1 MNVPTRIGLDFDNT
15 IAGYN
20 GVSLNAAKEAGL
32 LPIEF
37 TGRKNDVR
45 NAIHESPDGNI
56 AWQRLQGLA
65 YGKLISQATMNDGVG
80 EFLLRCRDKGIPVS
94 IISHKTEFGHFDPDR
109 ISLHDAAREWLTAH
123 QFFDSERFALAVED
137 VHFETTRAEKIDRIS
152 ETGCSHFVDDLED
165 VFRDPYFPGEVDAY
179 LYAGAGDEVP
189 KGPFTVCRDWQ
200 EIANAI
206 LD

>member
-20 GVSLNAAKEAGL
+20 GVFPNAAKEAGL

-56 AWQRLQGLA
+56 AWQKLQGLA

-80 EFLLRCRDKGIPVS
+80 EFLLRCRDKGSRFRSSVTRP
-94 IISHKTEFGHFDPDR
+94 
-109 ISLHDAAREWLTAH
+109 SL
-123 QFFDSERFALAVED
+123 
-137 VHFETTRAEKIDRIS
+137 
-152 ETGCSHFVDDLED
+152 
-165 VFRDPYFPGEVDAY
+165 
-179 LYAGAGDEVP
+179 
-189 KGPFTVCRDWQ
+189 
-200 EIANAI
+200 AI
-206 LD
+206 LIRIVSACMMQPANG